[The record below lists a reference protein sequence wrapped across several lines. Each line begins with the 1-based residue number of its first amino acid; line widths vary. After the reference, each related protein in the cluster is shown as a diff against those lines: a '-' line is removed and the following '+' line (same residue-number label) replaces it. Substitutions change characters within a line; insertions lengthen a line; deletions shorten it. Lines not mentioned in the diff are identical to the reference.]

1 MAELGIQLLMAF
13 MASLLVGGLF
23 AWSWTFY
30 RLIKRLPVFPPEPRL
45 PINWGLAEVLMTL
58 GVYIL
63 ATTILGVAAL
73 FAGVQFTEQIPASTE
88 QVLAQTE
95 QTGALSEP
103 LSPQIEPL
111 VEIETDTAESEAG
124 SLAISDPET
133 EAEATTDQPPP
144 PTPQSAERIGAFLTI
159 DATARLATIAIVLG
173 LLSLF
178 DRKIIRRMGWIP
190 KRRDFKLGVVA
201 ACMLLPLLFL
211 FQSVLNYYV
220 PYEHSVLDVISQQPP
235 QWVLLAMA
243 FTSVIAAP
251 LAEEFFFR
259 GMLQGGL
266 QRIANAG
273 LERKIA
279 ADQLNNLSADASA
292 DLEEESL
299 TPRRDWNQIVTSN
312 QVAQWPFWPILVSS
326 LFFALVHFGQ
336 GAAPISLFF
345 FSLGL
350 GLLYHLTG
358 RLWASITVHAML
370 NAIST
375 AMAILSV

>member
-73 FAGVQFTEQIPASTE
+73 FAGVQFTEQIPTSSE
-88 QVLAQTE
+88 QDLAQTV
-95 QTGALSEP
+95 QKSATSEP
-103 LSPQIEPL
+103 LSPQAEPSA
-111 VEIETDTAESEAG
+111 ETETADSEAG
-124 SLAISDPET
+124 SLAISDSET
-133 EAEATTDQPPP
+133 ESTTDRPPP
-144 PTPQSAERIGAFLTI
+144 PPHQSAERIGAFLTI
-159 DATARLATIAIVLG
+159 DATARLVTIAVVLG

-190 KRRDFKLGVVA
+190 KRRDFRLGVVA

-273 LERKIA
+273 LDRQIA
-279 ADQLNNLSADASA
+279 AEQQSNLPADTSA
-292 DLEEESL
+292 DLAEEPL
-299 TPRRDWNQIVTSN
+299 APRRDWNQIVTSN